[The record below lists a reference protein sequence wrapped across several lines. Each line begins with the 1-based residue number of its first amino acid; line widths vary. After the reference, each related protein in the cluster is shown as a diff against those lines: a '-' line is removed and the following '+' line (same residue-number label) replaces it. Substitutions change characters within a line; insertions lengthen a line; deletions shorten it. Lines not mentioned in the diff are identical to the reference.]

1 VLFPFRRASQVPH
14 TRLTVSIAIEYTHSG
29 APRQVTQQGRD
40 DRAVR
45 SILGDSR
52 SAVVLSAWEVAACI
66 IQQNSAVL
74 NC

>member
-1 VLFPFRRASQVPH
+1 M
-14 TRLTVSIAIEYTHSG
+14 SIAIEYTHSG

-45 SILGDSR
+45 SILRDSR
-52 SAVVLSAWEVAACI
+52 SAVVMSAWEAANCI
-66 IQQNSAVL
+66 IEQNSAVL